1 MKMKKF
7 WIILGMFLLSLTS
20 VYSQSILDP
29 LNIFQGINLAAFYAQ
44 NNLWIDAVIYF
55 IIFIGV
61 ATVTIGKKF
70 EGSGGKA
77 IVIGIGLALS
87 FGITYFTASID
98 FSLAQLGPW
107 ALILFMILIAY
118 TIFSAIRYMG
128 EDSSL
133 VAVAIA
139 YIFVWLML
147 NFVLKEVMETYLG
160 ELVGWGWLIFA
171 VSLIYVLVHFVK
183 LLRGS
188 GERRS
193 SSDGGNVGDGGNS
206 GTESDS
212 REPREERERRPS
224 LLGEIGEG
232 VRGRLV
238 DHAVDQTS
246 PENVARFRES
256 RRIRPVLSGASNGI
270 TNLQNLESIM
280 ATMNREIQG
289 GAGISQQ
296 TIANFTNVFTNLRGN
311 INVVVLNLNTVL
323 PEPIQ
328 RLRAS
333 FQDYQNFY
341 NNDRGRL
348 QNPNTAN
355 GFIRDMLQKSQN
367 VQAVLIEILREIQ
380 ENN

>member
-1 MKMKKF
+1 MKIKKF

-61 ATVTIGKKF
+61 AAVTIGKKF
-70 EGSGGKA
+70 QDSGGKA

-87 FGITYFTASID
+87 FGITYFTWEIG
-98 FSLAQLGPW
+98 FSLIQLGPW

-118 TIFSAIRYMG
+118 TIFSTIKYMG
-128 EDSSL
+128 EDSL
-133 VAVAIA
+133 VAIAIA
-139 YIFVWLML
+139 YILVWLML

-183 LLRGS
+183 MLRGS
-188 GERRS
+188 GEGRS
-193 SSDGGNVGDGGNS
+193 SSDGGNSEVGSS
-206 GTESDS
+206 GSS
-212 REPREERERRPS
+212 GREPREERERRPS

-238 DHAVDQTS
+238 DHAVDQAS

-256 RRIRPVLSGASNGI
+256 RRMRPVISGASNGI

-280 ATMNREIQG
+280 VTMGREIEG
-289 GAGISQQ
+289 MSVPSNQ
-296 TIANFTNVFTNLRGN
+296 TISNFSKVFINLRNN
-311 INVVVLNLNTVL
+311 INIVVLNLNTVL
-323 PEPIQ
+323 PDLIQ
-328 RLRAS
+328 QLRAN
-333 FQDYQNFY
+333 FQDYENFY
-341 NNDRGRL
+341 NQGRDRLMDSG
-348 QNPNTAN
+348 TA
-355 GFIRDMLQKSQN
+355 GSFITEIKQKSQN
-367 VQAVLIEILREIQ
+367 VQAVLIEILRELE